1 MIHQPRTEPGCTVRH
16 PPGYSW
22 ADPGAGGVTIRPRG
36 LTPDQVAE
44 AARLYEEGCSS
55 ARIGERLG
63 FNGQTIG
70 TTLRKLGVRIRDP
83 QG

>member
-1 MIHQPRTEPGCTVRH
+1 M
-16 PPGYSW
+16 
-22 ADPGAGGVTIRPRG
+22 
-36 LTPDQVAE
+36 AE